1 MPIQTGVKA
10 MYSSKI
16 ISGLI
21 LLSLMVS
28 LPAIA
33 AEDSAT
39 PQIAEKPADAQYPFI
54 ATVAGNNVYIRS
66 GKGTAYYQC
75 GKVNMDDQLTVIGEA
90 FGWAEILP
98 PAGSFSWIHKNYV
111 DVKADQPT
119 IGVLNGDN
127 VRVWAGSDGIASMY
141 SSSMQTKLNTGEI
154 VELFA
159 DQPAESDHYKIKP
172 PAGAKLA
179 INCAFLKYLKPAAPN
194 KAVVIPP
201 RGDDDTP
208 TDMPASNETEAP
220 TFKNLE
226 KDAEPSAP
234 AKADT
239 AESGEPKTESDIVAE
254 LKAGDSEALKAC
266 YALAEKI
273 DAELEKPLTKQN
285 YNAIKKEIQ
294 KVKTDADDKA
304 AAYVQILAERI
315 ARYELAVSII
325 DTLKQQDASL
335 AKAKEKIE
343 KAHQA
348 EIKKVHKEADYIYTG
363 ILKVS
368 HVYTSKTGHKRYLLQ
383 GPGGKILCYAV
394 PASEQ
399 AAGQF
404 EALVGK
410 RVGIQGEV
418 TNDTKS
424 LVTLIKATAV
434 KPI

>member
-54 ATVAGNNVYIRS
+54 ATVTGNNVYIRS
-66 GKGTAYYQC
+66 

-159 DQPAESDHYKIKP
+159 DQPAESKP

-208 TDMPASNETEAP
+208 ADLPASNETEAP

-226 KDAEPSAP
+226 KDAESAVTP
-234 AKADT
+234 AKAD
-239 AESGEPKTESDIVAE
+239 ADESVEAKVESDIIDE

-294 KVKTDADDKA
+294 KIKTDADDKA

-315 ARYELAVSII
+315 A
-325 DTLKQQDASL
+325 
-335 AKAKEKIE
+335 
-343 KAHQA
+343 
-348 EIKKVHKEADYIYTG
+348 
-363 ILKVS
+363 
-368 HVYTSKTGHKRYLLQ
+368 
-383 GPGGKILCYAV
+383 
-394 PASEQ
+394 
-399 AAGQF
+399 
-404 EALVGK
+404 
-410 RVGIQGEV
+410 
-418 TNDTKS
+418 
-424 LVTLIKATAV
+424 
-434 KPI
+434 